1 MTTSHA
7 NLPIVVDRA
16 DGGPLAAQVSTQVR
30 AAVTDGVLHAGD
42 RLPSTRDLAATLGVS
57 RTVVTSAYASLFA
70 EGWLEGRHGSGT
82 YVADVAPAP
91 VPASAI
97 RCARPAEPRAN
108 GESPVPAPGAGSLIE
123 LQPGLPWAAGI
134 DPAAWR
140 RAWRYAGTRPPSPW
154 PDPHGL
160 PELRAELAA
169 YLRRSRGLGVSP
181 ADVLVTRGVSGGLAL
196 LAAAL
201 LRPGDKAG
209 VEEPG
214 YPAARD
220 VLTRA
225 GAQVVPCRVDA
236 HGVVPEELPGDLR
249 LLYTTPAHQYPL
261 GGRLPVGR
269 RQALTAWARATGAV
283 VVEDDY
289 DSEFRYDVGPLPA
302 LYSMDPEVIVYLG
315 TASKALTPAFGAGW
329 LVAGPA
335 LVERIARLRPNLGE
349 RVSEPVQHAL
359 LALLTSGDLERHIR
373 RMRLE
378 YARRRGAI
386 VEALTAQAP
395 APAAPAVPGTA
406 QPPYRLLGD
415 TAGLHVVLELPAGL
429 LPGLVVAEAARHGVG
444 LHELDRYFAGPPSIG
459 GLILGYGATPLTQV
473 RGAAKV
479 LATLL
484 AGLTGAA
491 LREAAGQRF
500 RRDRQRGGRSQL
512 IREFPRVDLQ
522 HVRSGEPVGV
532 DRPRACVLAA
542 GHLRR
547 AEVTAARPQRAA
559 AFGAGRQARH
569 RLPGRPAARDSPR
582 VEPLDDRVHADHRAV
597 GERLRGVPENADL
610 RAHPALGVHVPRRR
624 RDRRHPVGI
633 PVKLLGR
640 PERAARPQ
648 NGDELDDLAG
658 HRVPDQVAGTAF
670 ADEALRRRLDG
681 HRAWHGPQGQPDRA
695 RRASVE
701 RASVSIRPDA
711 SCSRHPCVCHGLPLP
726 GSGSRPCR
734 PHNCSQTYLRQR
746 LRLVQRGSANHS
758 PGMRK
763 SRGIHNGGCTR

>member
-16 DGGPLAAQVSTQVR
+16 DGDPLAAQVSTQVR

-57 RTVVTSAYASLFA
+57 RTVVTTAYASLFA

-82 YVADVAPAP
+82 YVADVASGSP
-91 VPASAI
+91 
-97 RCARPAEPRAN
+97 PRQQPPQPPRMTP
-108 GESPVPAPGAGSLIE
+108 GPREPAPGAGSLIE
-123 LQPGLPWAAGI
+123 LRPGIPWAAGI

-140 RAWRYAGTRPPSPW
+140 RAWRYAGSQPPSPW

-169 YLRRSRGLGVSP
+169 YLRRSRALSVSP

-214 YPAARD
+214 YPAARE

-269 RQALTAWARATGAV
+269 RQALTAWARKTGAV

-315 TASKALTPAFGAGW
+315 TASKALTPAVGAGW
-329 LVAGPA
+329 LVASPA

-349 RVSEPVQHAL
+349 RVPEPVQHAL

-378 YARRRGAI
+378 YARRRAAI
-386 VEALTAQAP
+386 VEALTAPP
-395 APAAPAVPGTA
+395 APC
-406 QPPYRLLGD
+406 RLLGD

-429 LPGLVVAEAARHGVG
+429 PPGLVVAEAARQGVG
-444 LHELDRYFAGPPSIG
+444 LYALDRYFAGPPSVS

-473 RGAAKV
+473 RRAAAV

-484 AGLTGAA
+484 ASLTSMV
-491 LREAAGQRF
+491 LRGAAGQR
-500 RRDRQRGGRSQL
+500 
-512 IREFPRVDLQ
+512 
-522 HVRSGEPVGV
+522 
-532 DRPRACVLAA
+532 
-542 GHLRR
+542 
-547 AEVTAARPQRAA
+547 
-559 AFGAGRQARH
+559 
-569 RLPGRPAARDSPR
+569 
-582 VEPLDDRVHADHRAV
+582 
-597 GERLRGVPENADL
+597 
-610 RAHPALGVHVPRRR
+610 
-624 RDRRHPVGI
+624 
-633 PVKLLGR
+633 
-640 PERAARPQ
+640 
-648 NGDELDDLAG
+648 
-658 HRVPDQVAGTAF
+658 
-670 ADEALRRRLDG
+670 
-681 HRAWHGPQGQPDRA
+681 
-695 RRASVE
+695 
-701 RASVSIRPDA
+701 
-711 SCSRHPCVCHGLPLP
+711 
-726 GSGSRPCR
+726 
-734 PHNCSQTYLRQR
+734 
-746 LRLVQRGSANHS
+746 
-758 PGMRK
+758 
-763 SRGIHNGGCTR
+763 